1 MEIRHTLS
9 TDELLK
15 RKRTNEKIQK
25 IFVKIFI
32 FFVLI
37 LMDLPIF
44 YLIVNSFTT
53 ARITGTWNGFSM
65 IPYQT
70 LFNYAGNKYAQKIWN
85 ACGNTI
91 LVALVAGALATIV
104 GTAGA
109 IGTHYM
115 KRKWIKSTFSF
126 VNQIPVVNAEIVMAI
141 SLCILFVSMNW
152 PRTFITLIIGHM
164 VLTLPFVVLSVEPK
178 LEQMDNSLF
187 EAALDLGATESK
199 AIFKVM
205 IPDILPGIVSGF
217 LLSVTLSLD
226 DYIIT
231 AFTKP
236 GQGFD
241 TISTYVEAVTKKE
254 SLPIQLRAFTTVLFI
269 IVMGAMFIISM
280 KLRKRSER

>member
-1 MEIRHTLS
+1 MEIRRTLS

-91 LVALVAGALATIV
+91 LVALVSGALATIV

-178 LEQMDNSLF
+178 LEQMDNSLV
-187 EAALDLGATESK
+187 EAAQDLGATERE

-205 IPDILPGIVSGF
+205 IPDILPGIISGF

-269 IVMGAMFIISM
+269 IVMTAMFIISM

>member
-1 MEIRHTLS
+1 MEMTKTIS
-9 TDELLK
+9 TDELLA
-15 RKRTNEKIQK
+15 RKRSKEKAIK
-25 IFVKIFI
+25 ILVKCFI

-37 LMDLPIF
+37 LMDLPII

-53 ARITGTWNGFSM
+53 ARITGTWNGFSFV
-65 IPYQT
+65 PYQS
-70 LFNYAGNKYAQKIWN
+70 LFNYAGNKYAKKIWN
-85 ACGNTI
+85 AAGNTL
-91 LVALVAGALATIV
+91 LVALCAGGLATIV

-115 KRKWIKSTFSF
+115 KRKWLKRTFEF

-152 PRTFITLIIGHM
+152 PRTFVTLIIGHM
-164 VLTLPFVVLSVEPK
+164 VLTVPFVVLSVEPK
-178 LEQMDNSLF
+178 LEQMDNSLY
-187 EAALDLGATESK
+187 EAALDLGATQPQ

-205 IPDILPGIVSGF
+205 IPDILPGIISGF

-236 GQGFD
+236 GQGFE

-269 IVMGAMFIISM
+269 VVMLVMFAISM
-280 KLRKRSER
+280 KLRKKDSR

>member
-1 MEIRHTLS
+1 MEIRRTLS

-91 LVALVAGALATIV
+91 LVALVAGALATVV

-141 SLCILFVSMNW
+141 SLCILFVSMHW
-152 PRTFITLIIGHM
+152 PRTFITLVIGHM

-187 EAALDLGATESK
+187 EAALDLGATESE

-205 IPDILPGIVSGF
+205 IPDILPGIISGF

-269 IVMGAMFIISM
+269 IVMGVMFIISM
-280 KLRKRSER
+280 KLKKRSER

>member
-1 MEIRHTLS
+1 MEIRRTLS

-115 KRKWIKSTFSF
+115 KRKWNNDPAKKIQLLLEFAGKSR
-126 VNQIPVVNAEIVMAI
+126 AI
-141 SLCILFVSMNW
+141 ADPWYTGDFQQ
-152 PRTFITLIIGHM
+152 TYED
-164 VLTLPFVVLSVEPK
+164 VLE
-178 LEQMDNSLF
+178 
-187 EAALDLGATESK
+187 GC
-199 AIFKVM
+199 
-205 IPDILPGIVSGF
+205 
-217 LLSVTLSLD
+217 
-226 DYIIT
+226 T
-231 AFTKP
+231 AFLKNLLE
-236 GQGFD
+236 
-241 TISTYVEAVTKKE
+241 I
-254 SLPIQLRAFTTVLFI
+254 R
-269 IVMGAMFIISM
+269 
-280 KLRKRSER
+280 

>member
-1 MEIRHTLS
+1 MEIRRTLS

-91 LVALVAGALATIV
+91 LVALIAGALATIV

-187 EAALDLGATESK
+187 EAALDLGATESE

-205 IPDILPGIVSGF
+205 IPDILPGIISGF

>member
-1 MEIRHTLS
+1 MEIRRTLS

-115 KRKWIKSTFSF
+115 KRKWLKSTFSF

-187 EAALDLGATESK
+187 EAALDLGATESE

-205 IPDILPGIVSGF
+205 IPDILPGIISGF

>member
-1 MEIRHTLS
+1 MEIRRTLS

-141 SLCILFVSMNW
+141 SLCILFVSMHW
-152 PRTFITLIIGHM
+152 PRSFITLVIGHM

-187 EAALDLGATESK
+187 EAALDLGATESE

-205 IPDILPGIVSGF
+205 IPDILPGIISGF

-254 SLPIQLRAFTTVLFI
+254 SLPIQLRAFTTVLFL
-269 IVMGAMFIISM
+269 IVMGVMFIISM
-280 KLRKRSER
+280 KLKKRSER

>member
-1 MEIRHTLS
+1 MEIRRTLS

-115 KRKWIKSTFSF
+115 KRKWLKSTFSF

-178 LEQMDNSLF
+178 LEQMDNSLV
-187 EAALDLGATESK
+187 EAALDLGATERE

>member
-1 MEIRHTLS
+1 MEIRRTLS

-15 RKRTNEKIQK
+15 RKRTNEKVQK

-126 VNQIPVVNAEIVMAI
+126 VNQIPVVNAEIVIAI
-141 SLCILFVSMNW
+141 FLCILFVSMHW
-152 PRTFITLIIGHM
+152 PRTFITLVIGHM

-187 EAALDLGATESK
+187 EAALDLGATESE

-205 IPDILPGIVSGF
+205 IPDILPGIISGF

-254 SLPIQLRAFTTVLFI
+254 SLPIQLRAFTTVLFL
-269 IVMGAMFIISM
+269 IVMGVMFIISM
-280 KLRKRSER
+280 KLKKRSER

>member
-1 MEIRHTLS
+1 MEIRRTLS

-25 IFVKIFI
+25 TFVKIFI

-115 KRKWIKSTFSF
+115 KRKWLKSTFSF

-178 LEQMDNSLF
+178 LEQMDNSLV
-187 EAALDLGATESK
+187 EAAQDLGATERE

-205 IPDILPGIVSGF
+205 IPDILPGIISGF

>member
-1 MEIRHTLS
+1 MEIRRTLS
-9 TDELLK
+9 TNELLK

-178 LEQMDNSLF
+178 LEQMDNFLF
-187 EAALDLGATESK
+187 EAALDLGATESE

>member
-1 MEIRHTLS
+1 MEIRRTLS

-187 EAALDLGATESK
+187 EAALDLGATESE

>member
-1 MEIRHTLS
+1 MEIRRTLS

-70 LFNYAGNKYAQKIWN
+70 LFNYAGNKYAQKIW
-85 ACGNTI
+85 
-91 LVALVAGALATIV
+91 
-104 GTAGA
+104 
-109 IGTHYM
+109 
-115 KRKWIKSTFSF
+115 
-126 VNQIPVVNAEIVMAI
+126 
-141 SLCILFVSMNW
+141 LFVSMNW

-187 EAALDLGATESK
+187 EAALDLGATESE

>member
-1 MEIRHTLS
+1 MEIRRTLS

-15 RKRTNEKIQK
+15 RKRTNEKVQK

-141 SLCILFVSMNW
+141 SLCILFVSMHW

-187 EAALDLGATESK
+187 EAALDLGATESE

-205 IPDILPGIVSGF
+205 IPDILPGIISGF

-254 SLPIQLRAFTTVLFI
+254 SLPIQLRAFTTVLFL
-269 IVMGAMFIISM
+269 IVMGVMFIISM
-280 KLRKRSER
+280 KLNKRSER

>member
-1 MEIRHTLS
+1 LNTKTLS
-9 TDELLK
+9 TDELLARK
-15 RKRTNEKIQK
+15 RKAEKLQK
-25 IFVKIFI
+25 ILVKIFI
-32 FFVLI
+32 FFILI

-53 ARITGTWNGFSM
+53 ARITGTWNGFSF

-85 ACGNTI
+85 AAGNTI
-91 LVALVAGALATIV
+91 LVALCAGDLATIV

-115 KRKWIKSTFSF
+115 KKKWLIRTFSF

-141 SLCILFVSMNW
+141 SLCILFVSMQW
-152 PRTFITLIIGHM
+152 PRTFLTLVIGHM
-164 VLTLPFVVLSVEPK
+164 VLTVPFVVLSVEPK
-178 LEQMDNSLF
+178 LEQMDNSLY
-187 EAALDLGATESK
+187 EAALDLGATQPQ

-205 IPDILPGIVSGF
+205 IPDILPGIISGF

-226 DYIIT
+226 DYIVT

-236 GQGFD
+236 GQGFE
-241 TISTYVEAVTKKE
+241 TISTYVAVTKKE

-269 IVMGAMFIISM
+269 VVMLVMFAISM
-280 KLRKRSER
+280 RLRKKEQR

>member
-1 MEIRHTLS
+1 MEIRRTLS

-91 LVALVAGALATIV
+91 LVALIAGALATIV

-187 EAALDLGATESK
+187 EAALDLGATESE

>member
-1 MEIRHTLS
+1 MEIRRTLS

-109 IGTHYM
+109 IGTHY
-115 KRKWIKSTFSF
+115 RKWIKSTFSF

-141 SLCILFVSMNW
+141 SLCILFVSMHW
-152 PRTFITLIIGHM
+152 PRTFITLVIGHM

-178 LEQMDNSLF
+178 FEQMDNSLF
-187 EAALDLGATESK
+187 EAALDLGATESE

-205 IPDILPGIVSGF
+205 IPDILPGIISGF

-269 IVMGAMFIISM
+269 IVMGVMFIISM
-280 KLRKRSER
+280 KLKKRSER

>member
-9 TDELLK
+9 TNELLK

-91 LVALVAGALATIV
+91 LVALISGALATIV

-115 KRKWIKSTFSF
+115 KRKWLKSTFSF

-178 LEQMDNSLF
+178 LEQMDNSLV
-187 EAALDLGATESK
+187 EAAQDLGATERE

-205 IPDILPGIVSGF
+205 IPDILPGIISGF

-269 IVMGAMFIISM
+269 IVMTAMFIISM

>member
-1 MEIRHTLS
+1 
-9 TDELLK
+9 
-15 RKRTNEKIQK
+15 
-25 IFVKIFI
+25 
-32 FFVLI
+32 
-37 LMDLPIF
+37 
-44 YLIVNSFTT
+44 
-53 ARITGTWNGFSM
+53 
-65 IPYQT
+65 
-70 LFNYAGNKYAQKIWN
+70 
-85 ACGNTI
+85 
-91 LVALVAGALATIV
+91 
-104 GTAGA
+104 
-109 IGTHYM
+109 M

-187 EAALDLGATESK
+187 EAALDLGATESE

-205 IPDILPGIVSGF
+205 IPDILPGIISGF

>member
-1 MEIRHTLS
+1 MEIRRTLS

-152 PRTFITLIIGHM
+152 PRTFVTLIIGHM

-187 EAALDLGATESK
+187 EAALDLGATESE

>member
-1 MEIRHTLS
+1 MEIRRTLS

-126 VNQIPVVNAEIVMAI
+126 INQIPVVNAEIVMAI
-141 SLCILFVSMNW
+141 SLCILFVSMHW

-187 EAALDLGATESK
+187 EAALDLGATESE

-205 IPDILPGIVSGF
+205 IPDILPGIISGF

-254 SLPIQLRAFTTVLFI
+254 SLPIQLRAFTTVLFL
-269 IVMGAMFIISM
+269 IVMGVMFIISM
-280 KLRKRSER
+280 KLKKRSER

>member
-1 MEIRHTLS
+1 MEIRRTLS

-141 SLCILFVSMNW
+141 SLCILFVSMHW
-152 PRTFITLIIGHM
+152 PRTFITLVIGHM

-187 EAALDLGATESK
+187 EAALDLGATESE

-205 IPDILPGIVSGF
+205 IPDILPGIISGF
-217 LLSVTLSLD
+217 ILSVTLSLD

-254 SLPIQLRAFTTVLFI
+254 SLPIQLRAFTTVLFL
-269 IVMGAMFIISM
+269 IVMGVMFIISM
-280 KLRKRSER
+280 KLKKRSER

>member
-1 MEIRHTLS
+1 MEITKNLS
-9 TDELLK
+9 TDELLAKK
-15 RKRTNEKIQK
+15 RKAEKVQK

-37 LMDLPIF
+37 IMDLPIF

-53 ARITGTWNGFSM
+53 ARITGTWSGFSF

-70 LFNYAGNKYAQKIWN
+70 LFNYVGNKYAKKIWN
-85 ACGNTI
+85 AAFNTL
-91 LVALVAGALATIV
+91 LVAVVAGILATIV
-104 GTAGA
+104 GTSGA

-115 KRKWIKSTFSF
+115 KRKWLKRTFEV

-152 PRTFITLIIGHM
+152 PRTFITLVIGHM
-164 VLTLPFVVLSVEPK
+164 VLTVPFVVLSVEPK
-178 LEQMDNSLF
+178 LEQMDNSLY
-187 EAALDLGATESK
+187 EAALDLGATQPQ
-199 AIFKVM
+199 AIWKVM
-205 IPDILPGIVSGF
+205 IPDILPGIISGF

-226 DYIIT
+226 DYIVT

-236 GQGFD
+236 GQGFE

-254 SLPIQLRAFTTVLFI
+254 SLPIQLRAFTTVLFV
-269 IVMGAMFIISM
+269 IVMLVMFAISM
-280 KLRKRSER
+280 KLRKKDVR

>member
-1 MEIRHTLS
+1 MNTKALS
-9 TDELLK
+9 TDELLARK
-15 RKRTNEKIQK
+15 RKAEKLQK
-25 IFVKIFI
+25 ILVKIFI
-32 FFVLI
+32 FFILI

-53 ARITGTWNGFSM
+53 ARITGTWNGFSF

-85 ACGNTI
+85 AVGNTI
-91 LVALVAGALATIV
+91 LVALCAGGLATLV

-115 KRKWIKSTFSF
+115 KRKWLKRAFSF

-141 SLCILFVSMNW
+141 SLCILFVSMQW
-152 PRTFITLIIGHM
+152 PRTFLTLVIGHM
-164 VLTLPFVVLSVEPK
+164 VLTVPFVVLSVEPK
-178 LEQMDNSLF
+178 LEQMDNSLY
-187 EAALDLGATESK
+187 EAALDLGATQPQ

-205 IPDILPGIVSGF
+205 IPDILPGIISGF

-226 DYIIT
+226 DYIVT

-236 GQGFD
+236 GQGFE

-269 IVMGAMFIISM
+269 VVMLVMFAISM
-280 KLRKRSER
+280 RLRKKEQR

>member
-1 MEIRHTLS
+1 MEIRRTLS

-141 SLCILFVSMNW
+141 SLCILFVSMHW
-152 PRTFITLIIGHM
+152 PRTFITLVIGHM

-187 EAALDLGATESK
+187 EAALDLGATESE

-205 IPDILPGIVSGF
+205 IPDILPGIISGF

-254 SLPIQLRAFTTVLFI
+254 SLPIQLRAFTTVLFL
-269 IVMGAMFIISM
+269 IVMGVMFIISM
-280 KLRKRSER
+280 KLKKRSER

>member
-1 MEIRHTLS
+1 MEIRRTLS

-141 SLCILFVSMNW
+141 SLCILFVSMHW

-187 EAALDLGATESK
+187 EAALDLGATESE

-205 IPDILPGIVSGF
+205 IPDILPGIISGF

-254 SLPIQLRAFTTVLFI
+254 SLPIQLRAFTTVLFL
-269 IVMGAMFIISM
+269 IVMGVMFIISM
-280 KLRKRSER
+280 KLKKRSER

>member
-1 MEIRHTLS
+1 MEIRRTLS

-115 KRKWIKSTFSF
+115 KRKWLKSTFSF

-187 EAALDLGATESK
+187 EAALDLGATESE

>member
-1 MEIRHTLS
+1 MEIRRTLS

-91 LVALVAGALATIV
+91 LVALVSGALATIV

-115 KRKWIKSTFSF
+115 KRKWLKSTFSF

-178 LEQMDNSLF
+178 LEQMDNSLV
-187 EAALDLGATESK
+187 EAAQDLGATERE

-205 IPDILPGIVSGF
+205 IPDILPGIISGF

-269 IVMGAMFIISM
+269 IVMTAMFIISM

>member
-1 MEIRHTLS
+1 MEIRRTLS

-91 LVALVAGALATIV
+91 LVALISGALATIV

-178 LEQMDNSLF
+178 LEQMDNSLV
-187 EAALDLGATESK
+187 EAAQDLGATERE

-205 IPDILPGIVSGF
+205 IPDILPGIISGF

>member
-1 MEIRHTLS
+1 MEIRRTLS

-187 EAALDLGATESK
+187 EAALDLGATESE

-269 IVMGAMFIISM
+269 IVMGAMFILSM

>member
-1 MEIRHTLS
+1 MEIRRTLS

-15 RKRTNEKIQK
+15 RKRTNEKVQK

-141 SLCILFVSMNW
+141 SLCILFVSMHW
-152 PRTFITLIIGHM
+152 PRTFITLVIGHM

-187 EAALDLGATESK
+187 EAALDLGATESE

-205 IPDILPGIVSGF
+205 IPDILPGIISGF

-254 SLPIQLRAFTTVLFI
+254 SLPIQLRAFTTVLFL
-269 IVMGAMFIISM
+269 IVMGVMFIISM
-280 KLRKRSER
+280 KLKKRSER

>member
-1 MEIRHTLS
+1 MEIRRTLS

-91 LVALVAGALATIV
+91 LVALVAGALATII

-126 VNQIPVVNAEIVMAI
+126 VNQIPVVNAEIVLAI
-141 SLCILFVSMNW
+141 SLCILFVSMHW
-152 PRTFITLIIGHM
+152 PRTFITLVIGHM

-187 EAALDLGATESK
+187 EAALDLGATESE

-205 IPDILPGIVSGF
+205 IPDILPGIISGF

-254 SLPIQLRAFTTVLFI
+254 SLPIQLRAFTTVLFL
-269 IVMGAMFIISM
+269 IVMGVMFIISM
-280 KLRKRSER
+280 KLNKRSER

>member
-1 MEIRHTLS
+1 MEIRRTLS

-187 EAALDLGATESK
+187 EAALDLGATESE

-231 AFTKP
+231 AFTRN
-236 GQGFD
+236 D
-241 TISTYVEAVTKKE
+241 S
-254 SLPIQLRAFTTVLFI
+254 FTTLSTI
-269 IVMGAMFIISM
+269 
-280 KLRKRSER
+280 

>member
-115 KRKWIKSTFSF
+115 KRKWLKSTFSF

-178 LEQMDNSLF
+178 LEQMDNSLV
-187 EAALDLGATESK
+187 EAALDLGATESE

>member
-1 MEIRHTLS
+1 MEIRRTLS

-15 RKRTNEKIQK
+15 RKRTNEKVQK

-91 LVALVAGALATIV
+91 LVALVAGALATVV

-141 SLCILFVSMNW
+141 SLCILFVSMHW

-187 EAALDLGATESK
+187 EAALDLGATESE

-205 IPDILPGIVSGF
+205 IPDILPGIISGF

-254 SLPIQLRAFTTVLFI
+254 SLPIQLRAFTTVLFL
-269 IVMGAMFIISM
+269 IVMGVMFIISM
-280 KLRKRSER
+280 RLKKRSER

>member
-1 MEIRHTLS
+1 
-9 TDELLK
+9 
-15 RKRTNEKIQK
+15 
-25 IFVKIFI
+25 
-32 FFVLI
+32 
-37 LMDLPIF
+37 
-44 YLIVNSFTT
+44 
-53 ARITGTWNGFSM
+53 M

-91 LVALVAGALATIV
+91 LVALISGALATIV

-178 LEQMDNSLF
+178 LEQMDNSLV
-187 EAALDLGATESK
+187 EAAQDLGATERE

-205 IPDILPGIVSGF
+205 IPDILPGIISGF

>member
-1 MEIRHTLS
+1 MEIRRTLS

-15 RKRTNEKIQK
+15 RKRTNEKVQK

-141 SLCILFVSMNW
+141 SLCILFVSMHW
-152 PRTFITLIIGHM
+152 PRTFITLVIGHM

-187 EAALDLGATESK
+187 EAALDLGATESE

-205 IPDILPGIVSGF
+205 IPDILPGIISGF

-269 IVMGAMFIISM
+269 IVMGVMFIISM
-280 KLRKRSER
+280 KLKKRSER